1 MDSVKALRI
10 TSVLEGISLIL
21 LFFVAMPLKY
31 GLGMPLAVR
40 IVGSAHGG
48 LFLLFVAVLLWAF
61 VDRRWDILKG
71 LKLFISCLL
80 PFGFLWAEK
89 ILKDD
94 LQLAVLPAE

>member
-1 MDSVKALRI
+1 MDSVKVLRI

-31 GLGMPLAVR
+31 GLGMPLGVR

-61 VDRRWDILKG
+61 LDRKWDIVKG
-71 LKLFISCLL
+71 VKLFVSCLI

-89 ILKDD
+89 LLKDD
-94 LQLAVLPAE
+94 LPLVVSQAE